1 MPSFVNPIHTN
12 ANALN
17 SGTKNEVKDTKNA
30 PKSASKDFNKILN
43 QKISKDKTA
52 PKENPNA
59 LKATPKDAKEDA
71 KELEKT
77 PTPHHQH
84 AQNLAKDQQA
94 PTLKDLLNHKK
105 TTASHEAQHETHEP
119 TLKDLLNHKKT
130 TASHEAQH
138 ETHEMH
144 ETNPKTPNETLNKNE
159 KKPNGVASNAH
170 QANLTNK
177 NPLTPTN
184 HANNAIKNPTAPTH
198 NAKEPKTL
206 KDIHALSQKHDLNAS
221 NIQVGT
227 PLEKKETPLN
237 ASDQL
242 ALKTTQT
249 SINHTL
255 AKNDSKNTANLS
267 SVLQSLE
274 KKESH
279 NKERTTPPSNEKK
292 TPPLREALQM
302 NAIKRDKTLSKKK
315 PEKTPTKTQTTAAT
329 PENAPKIPL
338 KTPPLMPLIGANPPN
353 DNAPTPLEKEE
364 KAKEVSENKEKTK
377 ESNNSAQSAQNAQ
390 ASDKTSENKSAAPK
404 ETIKHFTQQLKQEI
418 QEYKPPMSRI
428 SMDLFPKELGKVEVT
443 IQKVGKNLKVSVIS
457 HNNSLQTFL
466 DNQQDLKNSLNALG
480 FEGVDLSF
488 SQDSSKEQP
497 KEPLREPFKE
507 QESTPLKE
515 NALKSYQE
523 NTDNEN
529 KETSM
534 QITLYA

>member
-1 MPSFVNPIHTN
+1 MPSPINPIHTN
-12 ANALN
+12 ANINALN
-17 SGTKNEVKDTKNA
+17 SGAKNEVKEAKNA
-30 PKSASKDFNKILN
+30 PKSASKDFSKILN
-43 QKISKDKTA
+43 QKISKDKST

-59 LKATPKDAKEDA
+59 LKATPKNSKEGAKEDA
-71 KELEKT
+71 KALEKT

-84 AQNLAKDQQA
+84 AQNPAKDQQA

-105 TTASHEAQHETHEP
+105 TTASHEAQHE
-119 TLKDLLNHKKT
+119 N
-130 TASHEAQH
+130 
-138 ETHEMH
+138 H

-159 KKPNGVASNAH
+159 KKPNGVISNAH
-170 QANLTNK
+170 QTNLTHK

-184 HANNAIKNPTAPTH
+184 NANNAIKNPTAPTH

-206 KDIHALSQKHDLNAS
+206 KDIQTLSQKHDLNAS
-221 NIQVGT
+221 NIQATT

-255 AKNDSKNTANLS
+255 AKNDAKNTANLS

-274 KKESH
+274 KKDPH
-279 NKERTTPPSNEKK
+279 NKERTTPPNNEKK
-292 TPPLREALQM
+292 TPPLKEALQM
-302 NAIKRDKTLSKKK
+302 NAIKKDKTLSKKK
-315 PEKTPTKTQTTAAT
+315 SEKTPTKAQTTAPSIA

-338 KTPPLMPLIGANPPN
+338 KTPPLMPLIGSNPPPN

-364 KAKEVSENKEKTK
+364 KTKEASENKEKTK
-377 ESNNSAQSAQNAQ
+377 ESNNSVQNAQNTQ
-390 ASDKTSENKSAAPK
+390 ASDKTSENKSVTPK

-497 KEPLREPFKE
+497 KEQLREPFKE

-523 NTDNEN
+523 NTDSEN

>member
-1 MPSFVNPIHTN
+1 MPSPVNPIHTN

-17 SGTKNEVKDTKNA
+17 SGAKNEGTKNA
-30 PKSASKDFNKILN
+30 PKNASKDFSKILN

-52 PKENPNA
+52 PKESPNPNA
-59 LKATPKDAKEDA
+59 SKVTPKDAKKDA

-84 AQNLAKDQQA
+84 AKDFAKDQQV
-94 PTLKDLLNHKK
+94 PTLKDLLNRPK
-105 TTASHEAQHETHEP
+105 TTASHETQHEIHEI
-119 TLKDLLNHKKT
+119 
-130 TASHEAQH
+130 
-138 ETHEMH
+138 H

-159 KKPNGVASNAH
+159 KKPNGVTSNAH
-170 QANLTNK
+170 QENSTHK

-184 HANNAIKNPTAPTH
+184 HANNAIKNPTTPTDT
-198 NAKEPKTL
+198 KKDPKTL
-206 KDIHALSQKHDLNAS
+206 KDIQTLSQKHDLNAN
-221 NIQVGT
+221 NIQAT
-227 PLEKKETPLN
+227 APLEKKETPLN

-255 AKNDSKNTANLS
+255 AKNDAKNTANLS

-274 KKESH
+274 KKDPH
-279 NKERTTPPSNEKK
+279 NKEHTTPQNNEKK
-292 TPPLREALQM
+292 TPPLKEALPM

-315 PEKTPTKTQTTAAT
+315 SEKTQTKTQTKTPSIV

-353 DNAPTPLEKEE
+353 NDAPTPLEKEE
-364 KAKEVSENKEKTK
+364 KTKEASDNKEKIK
-377 ESNNSAQSAQNAQ
+377 ETSNSAQSTQNAQ
-390 ASDKTSENKSAAPK
+390 ASDKTSENKNVTPK
-404 ETIKHFTQQLKQEI
+404 ETIRHFTQQLKQEI

-428 SMDLFPKELGKVEVT
+428 SMDLFPKELGKVEVI

-488 SQDSSKEQP
+488 SQDSSKEQE
-497 KEPLREPFKE
+497 KEQLRELFKE

-523 NTDNEN
+523 NTDNEH

>member
-17 SGTKNEVKDTKNA
+17 SGAKNEVKDTKNA
-30 PKSASKDFNKILN
+30 PKSASKDFSKILN

-52 PKENPNA
+52 PKENPSA

-84 AQNLAKDQQA
+84 AQNLAKDQQT

-105 TTASHEAQHETHEP
+105 TTASHEAQHEMHE
-119 TLKDLLNHKKT
+119 N
-130 TASHEAQH
+130 
-138 ETHEMH
+138 H

-159 KKPNGVASNAH
+159 KKPNGVTSNAH

-184 HANNAIKNPTAPTH
+184 HANKNPTAPTH
-198 NAKEPKTL
+198 NAKNPKTL

-249 SINHTL
+249 PINHTL
-255 AKNDSKNTANLS
+255 AKDSKNTANLS

-279 NKERTTPPSNEKK
+279 NKEHATPPNNEKK
-292 TPPLREALQM
+292 TPPLKEALQM

-315 PEKTPTKTQTTAAT
+315 PEKTPIHAKSQTTTPSTT

-338 KTPPLMPLIGANPPN
+338 KTPPLMPLIGTNPPN

-364 KAKEVSENKEKTK
+364 KTKEISENKEKTK
-377 ESNNSAQSAQNAQ
+377 ESTNSAQSAQNAQ
-390 ASDKTSENKSAAPK
+390 ASDKTSENKSVVPK

-497 KEPLREPFKE
+497 KEQLREPFKE

>member
-1 MPSFVNPIHTN
+1 MPSPVNPIHTN

-17 SGTKNEVKDTKNA
+17 GGAKNEDTKNA
-30 PKSASKDFNKILN
+30 PKSASKDFSKILN

-59 LKATPKDAKEDA
+59 LKATPKDAKA
-71 KELEKT
+71 LEKT
-77 PTPHHQH
+77 PTPPHQH
-84 AQNLAKDQQA
+84 AQNPAKDQQA
-94 PTLKDLLNHKK
+94 PTLKDWLNPK
-105 TTASHEAQHETHEP
+105 TTAPHEAQHETHEA
-119 TLKDLLNHKKT
+119 N
-130 TASHEAQH
+130 
-138 ETHEMH
+138 

-159 KKPNGVASNAH
+159 KKPNEVISNAH
-170 QANLTNK
+170 QTNLTNK
-177 NPLTPTN
+177 NPITPTN
-184 HANNAIKNPTAPTH
+184 RANNAIKNPTTPTDTK
-198 NAKEPKTL
+198 KEPKTL
-206 KDIHALSQKHDLNAS
+206 KDIQTLSQKHDLNAS
-221 NIQVGT
+221 NIQAATT
-227 PLEKKETPLN
+227 PENKNPLN

-242 ALKTTQT
+242 ALKTTQAPT
-249 SINHTL
+249 NHTL
-255 AKNDSKNTANLS
+255 AKNDAKNTANLS

-279 NKERTTPPSNEKK
+279 NKEHANPLNNEKK
-292 TPPLREALQM
+292 TPPLKEALQM

-315 PEKTPTKTQTTAAT
+315 SEKTPTKTQTTAPSAT

-353 DNAPTPLEKEE
+353 DNIPTPLEKEE
-364 KAKEVSENKEKTK
+364 TTKEISDNKEKAKETNS
-377 ESNNSAQSAQNAQ
+377 SAQSAQNTQ
-390 ASDKTSENKSAAPK
+390 ASDKTSENKSVTPK

-428 SMDLFPKELGKVEVT
+428 SMDLFPKELGKVEVI

-488 SQDSSKEQP
+488 SQDSSKEQQAP
-497 KEPLREPFKE
+497 KDQPKEPFKE
-507 QESTPLKE
+507 QELTPLKE

-523 NTDNEN
+523 NTDHEN
-529 KETSM
+529 QETSM

>member
-1 MPSFVNPIHTN
+1 MPSPINPIHTN
-12 ANALN
+12 ANASIN
-17 SGTKNEVKDTKNA
+17 SGAKNEVKDTKNA
-30 PKSASKDFNKILN
+30 PKGASKDFSKILN

-52 PKENPNA
+52 PKENPSA
-59 LKATPKDAKEDA
+59 LKATPKDAKENA

-77 PTPHHQH
+77 PTPQPQH

-105 TTASHEAQHETHEP
+105 TTASHEAQNETHE
-119 TLKDLLNHKKT
+119 N
-130 TASHEAQH
+130 
-138 ETHEMH
+138 H

-184 HANNAIKNPTAPTH
+184 HAIKNPTAPTH
-198 NAKEPKTL
+198 NAKDPKTL
-206 KDIHALSQKHDLNAS
+206 KDIQTLSQKHDLNAS
-221 NIQVGT
+221 NIQVDT
-227 PLEKKETPLN
+227 PLEKKETPLK

-249 SINHTL
+249 PINHTL

-279 NKERTTPPSNEKK
+279 NKGHATPPNNEKK

-315 PEKTPTKTQTTAAT
+315 PEKTPIHAKTQTTAQTTAPSAT

-364 KAKEVSENKEKTK
+364 KTKEASDNKEKTK
-377 ESNNSAQSAQNAQ
+377 ESTNSTQSAQNAQ
-390 ASDKTSENKSAAPK
+390 SSDKTSDNKSATPK

-443 IQKVGKNLKVSVIS
+443 IQKVGKNLKVSVVS

-497 KEPLREPFKE
+497 KEQLREPFKE

-529 KETSM
+529 QETSM

>member
-12 ANALN
+12 ASANANALIN
-17 SGTKNEVKDTKNA
+17 NGAKNGVKDTKNA
-30 PKSASKDFNKILN
+30 PKSASKDFSKILN

-52 PKENPNA
+52 LKENPNA

-105 TTASHEAQHETHEP
+105 TTASHEAQHEI
-119 TLKDLLNHKKT
+119 HKN
-130 TASHEAQH
+130 
-138 ETHEMH
+138 H

-159 KKPNGVASNAH
+159 KKPNGVASSAH
-170 QANLTNK
+170 QANLINK
-177 NPLTPTN
+177 NPLTPAN
-184 HANNAIKNPTAPTH
+184 HAIKNPTAPTH

-274 KKESH
+274 KKESQD
-279 NKERTTPPSNEKK
+279 KEHATPPSNEKK

-315 PEKTPTKTQTTAAT
+315 PEKTPTKTQTIAQAAT

-353 DNAPTPLEKEE
+353 NNAQTPLEKEE

-377 ESNNSAQSAQNAQ
+377 ESSNSAQSTQNTQ
-390 ASDKTSENKSAAPK
+390 ASDKASENKSVTPK

-428 SMDLFPKELGKVEVT
+428 SMDLFPKELGKVEVI

-523 NTDNEN
+523 NTDNES

>member
-1 MPSFVNPIHTN
+1 MPSPVSPIHTN
-12 ANALN
+12 ASALN
-17 SGTKNEVKDTKNA
+17 SGAKNEVKDAKNA
-30 PKSASKDFNKILN
+30 PKSASKDFSKILN

-71 KELEKT
+71 KALEKT
-77 PTPHHQH
+77 PTLPHQH
-84 AQNLAKDQQA
+84 AQNPAKDQQA
-94 PTLKDLLNHKK
+94 PTLKDWLNHKK
-105 TTASHEAQHETHEP
+105 TTAPHEAQHETHE
-119 TLKDLLNHKKT
+119 
-130 TASHEAQH
+130 
-138 ETHEMH
+138 H

-159 KKPNGVASNAH
+159 KKPNGVTSNAH
-170 QANLTNK
+170 QTNLTNK

-184 HANNAIKNPTAPTH
+184 HAIKNPTAPTH
-198 NAKEPKTL
+198 NAKDPKTL
-206 KDIHALSQKHDLNAS
+206 KDIQTLSQKHDLNAS
-221 NIQVGT
+221 NIQATT

-242 ALKTTQT
+242 ALKTTQAP
-249 SINHTL
+249 INHTL
-255 AKNDSKNTANLS
+255 AKNDAKNTANLS

-274 KKESH
+274 KKDPH
-279 NKERTTPPSNEKK
+279 NKERTTLPSNEKK
-292 TPPLREALQM
+292 TPPLKEALPM

-315 PEKTPTKTQTTAAT
+315 PEKTPTKAQTTAPSIA

-338 KTPPLMPLIGANPPN
+338 KTPPLMPLIGANPLN
-353 DNAPTPLEKEE
+353 DNPPTPLEKEE
-364 KAKEVSENKEKTK
+364 TTKEASDNKEKTK

-390 ASDKTSENKSAAPK
+390 ASDKTSENKSVTPK

-428 SMDLFPKELGKVEVT
+428 SMDLFPKELGKVEVI

-497 KEPLREPFKE
+497 KEQLREPFKE
-507 QESTPLKE
+507 QELTPLKE

-523 NTDNEN
+523 NTDHEN

-534 QITLYA
+534 QITLYAWF

>member
-12 ANALN
+12 ANTNALIN
-17 SGTKNEVKDTKNA
+17 SGAKNEVKDTKNA

-52 PKENPNA
+52 PKENPNV
-59 LKATPKDAKEDA
+59 LKATPKNSKEGAKEDA
-71 KELEKT
+71 KALEKT

-94 PTLKDLLNHKK
+94 LTLKDLLNHKK
-105 TTASHEAQHETHEP
+105 TTASHEAQHEI
-119 TLKDLLNHKKT
+119 HKN
-130 TASHEAQH
+130 
-138 ETHEMH
+138 H

-159 KKPNGVASNAH
+159 KKPNGVISNAH

-184 HANNAIKNPTAPTH
+184 HANNAIKNPTAPTDTK
-198 NAKEPKTL
+198 KEPKTL
-206 KDIHALSQKHDLNAS
+206 KDIQTLSQKHDLNAS
-221 NIQVGT
+221 NIQVVA

-255 AKNDSKNTANLS
+255 AKNDAKNTANLS

-279 NKERTTPPSNEKK
+279 NKEHTTPPSNEKK

-315 PEKTPTKTQTTAAT
+315 PEKTPTKTQTTAQATT

-338 KTPPLMPLIGANPPN
+338 KTLPLMPLIGANPPN

-364 KAKEVSENKEKTK
+364 KAKEASENKEKTK
-377 ESNNSAQSAQNAQ
+377 ESTNSAQNAQ
-390 ASDKTSENKSAAPK
+390 STQSSDKASENKSATPK

-497 KEPLREPFKE
+497 KEQLKEPFKE
-507 QESTPLKE
+507 QELTPLKE

>member
-1 MPSFVNPIHTN
+1 MPSPINPIHTN
-12 ANALN
+12 ANANALIN
-17 SGTKNEVKDTKNA
+17 SGAKNEDTKNA
-30 PKSASKDFNKILN
+30 PKSASKDFSKILN
-43 QKISKDKTA
+43 QKIAKDKTA
-52 PKENPNA
+52 PKESPSA
-59 LKATPKDAKEDA
+59 LKASPKDAKENAKKDA

-77 PTPHHQH
+77 PTPQPQH

-105 TTASHEAQHETHEP
+105 TTVSHEAQHETH
-119 TLKDLLNHKKT
+119 K
-130 TASHEAQH
+130 
-138 ETHEMH
+138 MH

-170 QANLTNK
+170 QTNLTNK

-184 HANNAIKNPTAPTH
+184 HANNPTAPTH

-206 KDIHALSQKHDLNAS
+206 KDIQTLSQKHDLNAS
-221 NIQVGT
+221 NIQVVA
-227 PLEKKETPLN
+227 PSEKKETPLN
-237 ASDQL
+237 VSDQL
-242 ALKTTQT
+242 ALKATQT

-255 AKNDSKNTANLS
+255 AKNDAKNTANLS

-315 PEKTPTKTQTTAAT
+315 PEKTPTKTQTTAPT

-338 KTPPLMPLIGANPPN
+338 KTPPLMPLTGANPPN

-364 KAKEVSENKEKTK
+364 TTKEASENKEKTK
-377 ESNNSAQSAQNAQ
+377 ETSNSAQSAQNTQ
-390 ASDKTSENKSAAPK
+390 ASDKASENKSVTPK

-497 KEPLREPFKE
+497 KEQLKEPFKE

>member
-1 MPSFVNPIHTN
+1 MPSPVNPIHTN

-17 SGTKNEVKDTKNA
+17 SGAKNEDTKNA
-30 PKSASKDFNKILN
+30 PKSASKDFSKILN

-52 PKENPNA
+52 PKESPNPNA

-71 KELEKT
+71 KTLKT
-77 PTPHHQH
+77 PTLPHQH
-84 AQNLAKDQQA
+84 AQNPAKDQQA
-94 PTLKDLLNHKK
+94 PTLKDWLNHKK
-105 TTASHEAQHETHEP
+105 TTAPHEAQHE
-119 TLKDLLNHKKT
+119 N
-130 TASHEAQH
+130 
-138 ETHEMH
+138 H

-159 KKPNGVASNAH
+159 KKPNEALSNAH
-170 QANLTNK
+170 QTNLTNK

-184 HANNAIKNPTAPTH
+184 HANNANKTPTTPTH
-198 NAKEPKTL
+198 SAKEPKTL
-206 KDIHALSQKHDLNAS
+206 KDIQTLSQKHDLNAS
-221 NIQVGT
+221 NIQAATT
-227 PLEKKETPLN
+227 PENKNPLN
-237 ASDQL
+237 ASDHL

-249 SINHTL
+249 PTNHTL
-255 AKNDSKNTANLS
+255 AKNDAKNTANLS

-279 NKERTTPPSNEKK
+279 NKEHATPQNNEKK
-292 TPPLREALQM
+292 TPPLKEDLQM

-315 PEKTPTKTQTTAAT
+315 SEKTPIHAKTQTTAPSAM

-338 KTPPLMPLIGANPPN
+338 KTPPLMPLIGANPPPN
-353 DNAPTPLEKEE
+353 DNVPTPLEKEE
-364 KAKEVSENKEKTK
+364 TTKEASDNKEKTK
-377 ESNNSAQSAQNAQ
+377 ETSNSIQSAQNTQ
-390 ASDKTSENKSAAPK
+390 ASDKTSENKSTAPK

-428 SMDLFPKELGKVEVT
+428 SMDLFPKELGKVEVI

-497 KEPLREPFKE
+497 KEQLRELFKE
-507 QESTPLKE
+507 QESSPLKE

-523 NTDNEN
+523 NTDHEN
-529 KETSM
+529 QETSM

>member
-1 MPSFVNPIHTN
+1 MPSPINPIHTN
-12 ANALN
+12 ANTLN
-17 SGTKNEVKDTKNA
+17 SGAKNEDTKNA
-30 PKSASKDFNKILN
+30 PKSASKDFSKILN

-52 PKENPNA
+52 PKESPNA
-59 LKATPKDAKEDA
+59 LKAAPKDAKKDA
-71 KELEKT
+71 KALEKT

-84 AQNLAKDQQA
+84 AQNPAKDQQA

-105 TTASHEAQHETHEP
+105 TTASHEAQHE
-119 TLKDLLNHKKT
+119 NY
-130 TASHEAQH
+130 
-138 ETHEMH
+138 

-159 KKPNGVASNAH
+159 KKPNGVTSNVH
-170 QANLTNK
+170 QENSTHK

-184 HANNAIKNPTAPTH
+184 HAIKNLTTPTH

-206 KDIHALSQKHDLNAS
+206 KDIQTLSQKHDLNAS
-221 NIQVGT
+221 NIQATTTPENKT
-227 PLEKKETPLN
+227 PLST
-237 ASDQL
+237 SDQL
-242 ALKTTQT
+242 ALKTAQT

-274 KKESH
+274 KKDPH
-279 NKERTTPPSNEKK
+279 NKEHATPPNNEKK
-292 TPPLREALQM
+292 TPPLKEALPM

-315 PEKTPTKTQTTAAT
+315 PEKTPTKAQTTAQAVT
-329 PENAPKIPL
+329 PENAPKTPL
-338 KTPPLMPLIGANPPN
+338 KTPPLMPLIGANPPPN

-364 KAKEVSENKEKTK
+364 TTKEASDNKEKTK
-377 ESNNSAQSAQNAQ
+377 ESSNSAQSTQNAQ
-390 ASDKTSENKSAAPK
+390 ASDKTSENKSVTPK
-404 ETIKHFTQQLKQEI
+404 ETIRHFTQQLKQEI

-497 KEPLREPFKE
+497 KEPFKEPFKE
-507 QESTPLKE
+507 QELTPLKE

>member
-1 MPSFVNPIHTN
+1 MPSPINPIHTN
-12 ANALN
+12 ANANALIN
-17 SGTKNEVKDTKNA
+17 SGAKNEDTKNA
-30 PKSASKDFNKILN
+30 PKSASKDFSKILN

-52 PKENPNA
+52 PKENPSA
-59 LKATPKDAKEDA
+59 LKATPKNAKEGAKEDA

-77 PTPHHQH
+77 PTLQPQH
-84 AQNLAKDQQA
+84 AQNPAKDQQA

-105 TTASHEAQHETHEP
+105 TAASHEAQHEI
-119 TLKDLLNHKKT
+119 HKN
-130 TASHEAQH
+130 
-138 ETHEMH
+138 H

-159 KKPNGVASNAH
+159 KKPNGVISNAH
-170 QANLTNK
+170 QTNLTNK
-177 NPLTPTN
+177 NPLTLTN

-198 NAKEPKTL
+198 NAKDPKTL
-206 KDIHALSQKHDLNAS
+206 KDIQTLSQKHDLNAS

-227 PLEKKETPLN
+227 PLEKKETPLK

-249 SINHTL
+249 PINHTL
-255 AKNDSKNTANLS
+255 AKNGTKNTANLS

-315 PEKTPTKTQTTAAT
+315 PEKTPTKAQTTAPSTT

-364 KAKEVSENKEKTK
+364 KTKEASENKEKTK
-377 ESNNSAQSAQNAQ
+377 ESTNNTQSAQNTQ
-390 ASDKTSENKSAAPK
+390 ASDKASENKSTAPK

-497 KEPLREPFKE
+497 KEQLREPFKE
-507 QESTPLKE
+507 QELTPLKE

-529 KETSM
+529 QETSM

>member
-1 MPSFVNPIHTN
+1 MPSPVNPIHTN
-12 ANALN
+12 ASANANALN
-17 SGTKNEVKDTKNA
+17 SGAKNEDTKNA
-30 PKSASKDFNKILN
+30 PKSASKDFSKILN
-43 QKISKDKTA
+43 QKISKDKTT

-59 LKATPKDAKEDA
+59 LKATPKDAKA
-71 KELEKT
+71 LEKT
-77 PTPHHQH
+77 PTPHYQH
-84 AQNLAKDQQA
+84 AKDLAKDQQA
-94 PTLKDLLNHKK
+94 PTLKDWLNHKK
-105 TTASHEAQHETHEP
+105 TTAPHETQHETHEA
-119 TLKDLLNHKKT
+119 N
-130 TASHEAQH
+130 
-138 ETHEMH
+138 

-159 KKPNGVASNAH
+159 KKPNGVTSNAH

-184 HANNAIKNPTAPTH
+184 HANNVIKNPTTPTH
-198 NAKEPKTL
+198 NAKDPKTL
-206 KDIHALSQKHDLNAS
+206 KDIQTLSQKHDLNAN
-221 NIQVGT
+221 NIQAATT
-227 PLEKKETPLN
+227 PENKTPLN
-237 ASDQL
+237 ASDHL
-242 ALKTTQT
+242 ALKTTPKNPT
-249 SINHTL
+249 TNPTTI
-255 AKNDSKNTANLS
+255 KNDAKNTANLS

-279 NKERTTPPSNEKK
+279 NKERATPPSNEKK
-292 TPPLREALQM
+292 TPPLREALPM

-315 PEKTPTKTQTTAAT
+315 PEKTPIHAKTQTTAPSIA

-338 KTPPLMPLIGANPPN
+338 KTPPLMPLIGANPPPN
-353 DNAPTPLEKEE
+353 DNIPTPLEKEE
-364 KAKEVSENKEKTK
+364 TTKETSDNKEKTK
-377 ESNNSAQSAQNAQ
+377 ESSNSAQSAQNAQ
-390 ASDKTSENKSAAPK
+390 ASDKTSDNKSIAPK

-428 SMDLFPKELGKVEVT
+428 SMDLFPKELGKVEVI

-497 KEPLREPFKE
+497 KEQLREPFKE

-523 NTDNEN
+523 NTDHEN
-529 KETSM
+529 QETSM
-534 QITLYA
+534 QITLYAWF

>member
-1 MPSFVNPIHTN
+1 MPSPINPIHTN
-12 ANALN
+12 ANANASIN
-17 SGTKNEVKDTKNA
+17 SGAKNEDTKNA
-30 PKSASKDFNKILN
+30 PKSASKDFSKILN

-52 PKENPNA
+52 PKENPSA
-59 LKATPKDAKEDA
+59 LKATPKNAKEGAKEDA

-94 PTLKDLLNHKK
+94 PTLKDLLNHQK
-105 TTASHEAQHETHEP
+105 TTASHEAQHEI
-119 TLKDLLNHKKT
+119 HKN
-130 TASHEAQH
+130 
-138 ETHEMH
+138 H

-159 KKPNGVASNAH
+159 KKPNGVTSSVH
-170 QANLTNK
+170 QTNLTHK
-177 NPLTPTN
+177 PPLTPTN

-206 KDIHALSQKHDLNAS
+206 KDIQTLSQKHDLNAS
-221 NIQVGT
+221 NIQAT
-227 PLEKKETPLN
+227 APLEKKETSLN

-255 AKNDSKNTANLS
+255 AKNGTKNTANLS

-279 NKERTTPPSNEKK
+279 NKEHATPPSNEKK
-292 TPPLREALQM
+292 TPPLREALPM

-315 PEKTPTKTQTTAAT
+315 PEKTPTKTQTTAQAAT

-377 ESNNSAQSAQNAQ
+377 ESTNSAQSAQNAQ

-488 SQDSSKEQP
+488 SQDSSKEQE
-497 KEPLREPFKE
+497 KEPFKEPFKE
-507 QESTPLKE
+507 QELTPLKE

>member
-1 MPSFVNPIHTN
+1 MPSPINPIHTNASAN

-17 SGTKNEVKDTKNA
+17 SGAKNEDTKNA
-30 PKSASKDFNKILN
+30 PKSASKDFSKILN

-52 PKENPNA
+52 PKENPSA
-59 LKATPKDAKEDA
+59 LKATPKNAKEDA

-105 TTASHEAQHETHEP
+105 TAVSHEAQHETH
-119 TLKDLLNHKKT
+119 K
-130 TASHEAQH
+130 
-138 ETHEMH
+138 MH
-144 ETNPKTPNETLNKNE
+144 ETNPKTPNETSNKNE
-159 KKPNGVASNAH
+159 KKPNGVASSAH

-184 HANNAIKNPTAPTH
+184 HANKNPIAPTH

-206 KDIHALSQKHDLNAS
+206 KDIQTLSQKHDLNAS

-227 PLEKKETPLN
+227 PLEKKETSLN

-255 AKNDSKNTANLS
+255 AKNDAKNTANLS

-315 PEKTPTKTQTTAAT
+315 PEKTPTKTQTTAPSTT

-353 DNAPTPLEKEE
+353 DNAPTLLEKEE
-364 KAKEVSENKEKTK
+364 KTKEISDNKEKTK
-377 ESNNSAQSAQNAQ
+377 ESTNSVQNAQNTQ
-390 ASDKTSENKSAAPK
+390 ASDKASENKSAAPK

-497 KEPLREPFKE
+497 KEQLREPFKE

>member
-1 MPSFVNPIHTN
+1 MPSPVNPIHTN

-17 SGTKNEVKDTKNA
+17 SGAKNEVKDAKNA
-30 PKSASKDFNKILN
+30 PKSASKDFSKILN

-52 PKENPNA
+52 SKEDPNA
-59 LKATPKDAKEDA
+59 SKVTPKDAKT
-71 KELEKT
+71 LEKT
-77 PTPHHQH
+77 PTLPYQH
-84 AQNLAKDQQA
+84 AQDFAKDQQA
-94 PTLKDLLNHKK
+94 PTLKDWLNHQK
-105 TTASHEAQHETHEP
+105 TTAPHEAQHETHEA
-119 TLKDLLNHKKT
+119 N
-130 TASHEAQH
+130 
-138 ETHEMH
+138 

-159 KKPNGVASNAH
+159 KKPNKITSNAH
-170 QANLTNK
+170 QTNLPNK
-177 NPLTPTN
+177 NPITPTN
-184 HANNAIKNPTAPTH
+184 HANNAIKTSTAPTH
-198 NAKEPKTL
+198 NAKDPKTL
-206 KDIHALSQKHDLNAS
+206 KDIQTLSQKHDLNAS
-221 NIQVGT
+221 NIQAT
-227 PLEKKETPLN
+227 ASLEKKETPLN
-237 ASDQL
+237 ASDHL

-249 SINHTL
+249 PTNHTL
-255 AKNDSKNTANLS
+255 TKNDAKNTANLS

-274 KKESH
+274 KKEPP
-279 NKERTTPPSNEKK
+279 NKEHANPQNNEKK
-292 TPPLREALQM
+292 TPPLKEALQM

-315 PEKTPTKTQTTAAT
+315 PEKTTIHAKTQTTAPSAT

-338 KTPPLMPLIGANPPN
+338 KTPSLMPLIGANPPN

-377 ESNNSAQSAQNAQ
+377 ESTNSAQSAQNTQ

-497 KEPLREPFKE
+497 KESLREPFKE
-507 QESTPLKE
+507 QELTPLKE

-523 NTDNEN
+523 NTDSEN

>member
-1 MPSFVNPIHTN
+1 MPSPVNPIHTN

-17 SGTKNEVKDTKNA
+17 SGAKNEDTKNA
-30 PKSASKDFNKILN
+30 PKSASKDFSKILN

-52 PKENPNA
+52 SKENPSA
-59 LKATPKDAKEDA
+59 LKATPKYAKENAKEDA
-71 KELEKT
+71 KALEKT
-77 PTPHHQH
+77 PTLPHQH
-84 AQNLAKDQQA
+84 AQNPAKDQQA
-94 PTLKDLLNHKK
+94 PTLKDWLNHKK
-105 TTASHEAQHETHEP
+105 TTAPHETQHETHEA
-119 TLKDLLNHKKT
+119 N
-130 TASHEAQH
+130 
-138 ETHEMH
+138 

-159 KKPNGVASNAH
+159 KKSNGVTSNAH
-170 QANLTNK
+170 QTNLPNK
-177 NPLTPTN
+177 NPITPTN

-198 NAKEPKTL
+198 NAKESKTL
-206 KDIHALSQKHDLNAS
+206 KDIQTLSQKHDLNAS
-221 NIQVGT
+221 NIQATTT
-227 PLEKKETPLN
+227 PENKTPLN

-249 SINHTL
+249 PTNHTL
-255 AKNDSKNTANLS
+255 AKNGAKNTANLS

-274 KKESH
+274 KKESP
-279 NKERTTPPSNEKK
+279 NKEHANPLNNEKK
-292 TPPLREALQM
+292 TPPLKEALQM

-315 PEKTPTKTQTTAAT
+315 SEKTPIHAKTQTTAPSAT

-338 KTPPLMPLIGANPPN
+338 KTPPLMPLIGSNPPN
-353 DNAPTPLEKEE
+353 DNIPTPLEKEE
-364 KAKEVSENKEKTK
+364 TTKEISDNKEKAKETNS
-377 ESNNSAQSAQNAQ
+377 SAQSAQNAQ
-390 ASDKTSENKSAAPK
+390 ASDKTSENKSITPK

-428 SMDLFPKELGKVEVT
+428 SMDLFPKELGKVEVI

-488 SQDSSKEQP
+488 SQDSSKEQQAP
-497 KEPLREPFKE
+497 KDQPKEPFKE

-523 NTDNEN
+523 NTDHEN
-529 KETSM
+529 QETSM

>member
-1 MPSFVNPIHTN
+1 MPSPVNPIHTN

-30 PKSASKDFNKILN
+30 PKSASKDFSKILN

-52 PKENPNA
+52 SKENSSA
-59 LKATPKDAKEDA
+59 LKATPKDAKA
-71 KELEKT
+71 LEKT
-77 PTPHHQH
+77 PTPPHQH

-94 PTLKDLLNHKK
+94 PTLKDLLNHQK
-105 TTASHEAQHETHEP
+105 TTAPHEAQHETHEA
-119 TLKDLLNHKKT
+119 N
-130 TASHEAQH
+130 
-138 ETHEMH
+138 

-159 KKPNGVASNAH
+159 KKPNEVTSNAH
-170 QANLTNK
+170 QTNLPNK
-177 NPLTPTN
+177 NPITSTN
-184 HANNAIKNPTAPTH
+184 HANNANTTQKPATPTH
-198 NAKEPKTL
+198 NAKDPKTL
-206 KDIHALSQKHDLNAS
+206 KDIQTLSQKHDLNAS
-221 NIQVGT
+221 NIQAATT
-227 PLEKKETPLN
+227 PENKNPLN

-249 SINHTL
+249 PTNHSL

-274 KKESH
+274 KKESP
-279 NKERTTPPSNEKK
+279 NKEHANPQNNEKK
-292 TPPLREALQM
+292 TPPLKEALQM

-315 PEKTPTKTQTTAAT
+315 PEKTPTKTQTTAPSAT

-338 KTPPLMPLIGANPPN
+338 KTPPLMPLIGANPPPN
-353 DNAPTPLEKEE
+353 NNAPTPLEKEE
-364 KAKEVSENKEKTK
+364 KTQEISDNKEKAK
-377 ESNNSAQSAQNAQ
+377 ETNNSAQSAQNTQ
-390 ASDKTSENKSAAPK
+390 ASDKTSDNKSIAPK

-418 QEYKPPMSRI
+418 QEYKPPMSKI
-428 SMDLFPKELGKVEVT
+428 SMDLFPKELGKVEVI

-507 QESTPLKE
+507 QELTPLKE

-523 NTDNEN
+523 NTDHEN
-529 KETSM
+529 QETSM

>member
-1 MPSFVNPIHTN
+1 MPSPINPIHTN
-12 ANALN
+12 ANANALN
-17 SGTKNEVKDTKNA
+17 SGAKNEDTKNA
-30 PKSASKDFNKILN
+30 PKSASKDFSKILN
-43 QKISKDKTA
+43 QKISKDKST
-52 PKENPNA
+52 PKENPSA

-105 TTASHEAQHETHEP
+105 TTASHEAQHETHE
-119 TLKDLLNHKKT
+119 
-130 TASHEAQH
+130 
-138 ETHEMH
+138 H

-159 KKPNGVASNAH
+159 KKPNEVASNAH
-170 QANLTNK
+170 QANLTHK
-177 NPLTPTN
+177 NPLPPTN
-184 HANNAIKNPTAPTH
+184 HAIKNPTAPTDT
-198 NAKEPKTL
+198 KKDPKTL
-206 KDIHALSQKHDLNAS
+206 KDIQALSQKHDLNAS
-221 NIQVGT
+221 NIQATT

-255 AKNDSKNTANLS
+255 AKNDAKNTANLS

-274 KKESH
+274 KKESQ

-315 PEKTPTKTQTTAAT
+315 PEKTPTKAQTTAQVAT
-329 PENAPKIPL
+329 LENAPKIPL

-377 ESNNSAQSAQNAQ
+377 ESTNSAQNAQ
-390 ASDKTSENKSAAPK
+390 NAQSSDKTSENKSAAPK

>member
-1 MPSFVNPIHTN
+1 MPSPINPLHTNASAN

-17 SGTKNEVKDTKNA
+17 SGAKNEDTKNA
-30 PKSASKDFNKILN
+30 PKSASSASKDFSKILN

-59 LKATPKDAKEDA
+59 LKATPKNAKEGAKEDA
-71 KELEKT
+71 KTLEKT
-77 PTPHHQH
+77 PTLPHQH
-84 AQNLAKDQQA
+84 IQDFAKDQQA
-94 PTLKDLLNHKK
+94 PTLKDWLNHKK
-105 TTASHEAQHETHEP
+105 TTAPHEAQHETHEA
-119 TLKDLLNHKKT
+119 N
-130 TASHEAQH
+130 
-138 ETHEMH
+138 

-159 KKPNGVASNAH
+159 KKPNEVISNAH
-170 QANLTNK
+170 QTNLTNK
-177 NPLTPTN
+177 NLLTPT
-184 HANNAIKNPTAPTH
+184 NNAIKNPTTPTH

-206 KDIHALSQKHDLNAS
+206 KDIQTLSQKHDLNAS
-221 NIQVGT
+221 NIQATTT
-227 PLEKKETPLN
+227 PENKTPLN
-237 ASDQL
+237 ASDYL

-249 SINHTL
+249 PINHTL
-255 AKNDSKNTANLS
+255 AKNDAKNTANLS

-274 KKESH
+274 KKDPH
-279 NKERTTPPSNEKK
+279 NKERTTPPNNEKK
-292 TPPLREALQM
+292 TPPLKEALPM

-315 PEKTPTKTQTTAAT
+315 PEKTPIHTKTQTTAPSIA

-353 DNAPTPLEKEE
+353 DNPPTLLEKEE
-364 KAKEVSENKEKTK
+364 TTKEASDNKEKTK
-377 ESNNSAQSAQNAQ
+377 ESSNSAQSAQNAQ
-390 ASDKTSENKSAAPK
+390 ASDKTSENKSTAPK

-428 SMDLFPKELGKVEVT
+428 SMDLFPKELGKVEVV

-488 SQDSSKEQP
+488 SQDSSKEQQAP
-497 KEPLREPFKE
+497 KDQPKEPFKE
-507 QESTPLKE
+507 QESTLLRE

-523 NTDNEN
+523 NTDHEN
-529 KETSM
+529 QETNM

>member
-1 MPSFVNPIHTN
+1 MPSPVNPIHTN

-17 SGTKNEVKDTKNA
+17 SGAKNEGTKNA
-30 PKSASKDFNKILN
+30 PKSASKDFSKILN

-59 LKATPKDAKEDA
+59 LKATPKDAKA
-71 KELEKT
+71 LEKT
-77 PTPHHQH
+77 PTLPHQH

-94 PTLKDLLNHKK
+94 PTLKDWLNHKK
-105 TTASHEAQHETHEP
+105 TTVSHEAQHE
-119 TLKDLLNHKKT
+119 N
-130 TASHEAQH
+130 
-138 ETHEMH
+138 H

-159 KKPNGVASNAH
+159 KKPNGVTSNAH
-170 QANLTNK
+170 QTNLPNK
-177 NPLTPTN
+177 NPITPTN
-184 HANNAIKNPTAPTH
+184 HANNAIKNPTTPTH

-206 KDIHALSQKHDLNAS
+206 KDIQALSQKHDLNAS
-221 NIQVGT
+221 NIQATTT
-227 PLEKKETPLN
+227 PENKTPLN
-237 ASDQL
+237 ASDHL

-249 SINHTL
+249 PINHTL
-255 AKNDSKNTANLS
+255 AKNDAKNTANLS

-274 KKESH
+274 KKESP
-279 NKERTTPPSNEKK
+279 NKEHATPQNNEKK
-292 TPPLREALQM
+292 TPPLKEALQM

-315 PEKTPTKTQTTAAT
+315 SEKTPIHAKTQTTAPSAT

-364 KAKEVSENKEKTK
+364 TTKEASDNKEKTK
-377 ESNNSAQSAQNAQ
+377 ESNNSAQNAQNAQ
-390 ASDKTSENKSAAPK
+390 ASDKTSENKSVTPK

-418 QEYKPPMSRI
+418 QEYKPPMSKI
-428 SMDLFPKELGKVEVT
+428 SMDLFPKELGKVEVI

-497 KEPLREPFKE
+497 KEQLREPFKE
-507 QESTPLKE
+507 QESSPLKE

-523 NTDNEN
+523 NTDNEH

>member
-1 MPSFVNPIHTN
+1 MPSPINPIHTN
-12 ANALN
+12 ANANALN
-17 SGTKNEVKDTKNA
+17 SGAKNEDTKNA
-30 PKSASKDFNKILN
+30 PKNASKDFSKILN

-59 LKATPKDAKEDA
+59 LKATPKNSKEGVKEDA

-105 TTASHEAQHETHEP
+105 TTASHEAQH
-119 TLKDLLNHKKT
+119 KN
-130 TASHEAQH
+130 
-138 ETHEMH
+138 H

-159 KKPNGVASNAH
+159 KKPNGVTSNAH
-170 QANLTNK
+170 QTNLTNK

-184 HANNAIKNPTAPTH
+184 HANNAIKNPTAPTDTK
-198 NAKEPKTL
+198 KEPKTL
-206 KDIHALSQKHDLNAS
+206 KDIQTLSQKHDLNAS

-227 PLEKKETPLN
+227 PLEKKETPLK

-255 AKNDSKNTANLS
+255 AKNDAKNTANLS

-279 NKERTTPPSNEKK
+279 NKERTTPSHNEKK
-292 TPPLREALQM
+292 TPPLREALPM

-315 PEKTPTKTQTTAAT
+315 PEKTPTKTQTTAQAAT

-377 ESNNSAQSAQNAQ
+377 ESTNSAQNAQNAQ
-390 ASDKTSENKSAAPK
+390 ASDKASENKSAAPK
-404 ETIKHFTQQLKQEI
+404 ETIKYFAQQLKQEI

-497 KEPLREPFKE
+497 KEQLKEPFKE

-523 NTDNEN
+523 NTDNES

>member
-1 MPSFVNPIHTN
+1 MPSPINPIHTN
-12 ANALN
+12 TNTNASIN
-17 SGTKNEVKDTKNA
+17 SGAKNEDTKNA
-30 PKSASKDFNKILN
+30 PKSASKDFSKILN

-52 PKENPNA
+52 PKENPSA
-59 LKATPKDAKEDA
+59 LKATPKDSKEGAKKDA

-84 AQNLAKDQQA
+84 AQNPAKDQQA

-105 TTASHEAQHETHEP
+105 TAVSHEAQHEI
-119 TLKDLLNHKKT
+119 HKN
-130 TASHEAQH
+130 
-138 ETHEMH
+138 H

-184 HANNAIKNPTAPTH
+184 HANKNPTAPTH

-206 KDIHALSQKHDLNAS
+206 KDIQTLSQKHDLNAS

-242 ALKTTQT
+242 ALKTTQAP
-249 SINHTL
+249 INHTL
-255 AKNDSKNTANLS
+255 AKNDAKNTANLS

-279 NKERTTPPSNEKK
+279 NKEHATPPSNEKK
-292 TPPLREALQM
+292 MPPLREALPM

-315 PEKTPTKTQTTAAT
+315 PEKTPTKTQTTAQAAT

-364 KAKEVSENKEKTK
+364 KAKEASENKEKTK
-377 ESNNSAQSAQNAQ
+377 ESTNSTQSVQNTQ
-390 ASDKTSENKSAAPK
+390 ASDKASENKSATPK

-497 KEPLREPFKE
+497 KESLREPFKE
-507 QESTPLKE
+507 QELTPLKE

>member
-1 MPSFVNPIHTN
+1 MPSPVNPIHTN
-12 ANALN
+12 ASTNASTLIN
-17 SGTKNEVKDTKNA
+17 SGAKNEVKDTKNA
-30 PKSASKDFNKILN
+30 PKSASKDFSKILN

-52 PKENPNA
+52 PKENPSA
-59 LKATPKDAKEDA
+59 LKATPQDAKENAKEDA
-71 KELEKT
+71 KKLEKT
-77 PTPHHQH
+77 PTPPHQH

-94 PTLKDLLNHKK
+94 PTLKDWLNHQK
-105 TTASHEAQHETHEP
+105 TTALHEAQHETHE
-119 TLKDLLNHKKT
+119 
-130 TASHEAQH
+130 H
-138 ETHEMH
+138 ETD
-144 ETNPKTPNETLNKNE
+144 PKTPNETLNKNE
-159 KKPNGVASNAH
+159 KKPNEVASNAH
-170 QANLTNK
+170 QTNLTNK

-198 NAKEPKTL
+198 NAKESKTL
-206 KDIHALSQKHDLNAS
+206 KDIQTLSQKHDLNAS
-221 NIQVGT
+221 NIQATT

-237 ASDQL
+237 ASDQF

-249 SINHTL
+249 PINNTL
-255 AKNDSKNTANLS
+255 AKNDAKNTANLS

-274 KKESH
+274 KKDPH
-279 NKERTTPPSNEKK
+279 NKEHANPQNNEKK
-292 TPPLREALQM
+292 TPPLKEALQM

-315 PEKTPTKTQTTAAT
+315 SEKTPTKAQTTAPSIA
-329 PENAPKIPL
+329 PENAPKIPF

-353 DNAPTPLEKEE
+353 DNPPTPLEKEE
-364 KAKEVSENKEKTK
+364 TTKEASDNKEKTK
-377 ESNNSAQSAQNAQ
+377 ESSNSAQSAQNTQ
-390 ASDKTSENKSAAPK
+390 ASDKTSDNKSTAPK

-428 SMDLFPKELGKVEVT
+428 SMDLFPKELGKVEVI

-497 KEPLREPFKE
+497 KEPLKDPFKE

-523 NTDNEN
+523 NTDHEN
-529 KETSM
+529 QETSM

>member
-12 ANALN
+12 TSANANALN
-17 SGTKNEVKDTKNA
+17 REAKNEVKDTKNA
-30 PKSASKDFNKILN
+30 PKSASKDFSKILN

-59 LKATPKDAKEDA
+59 LKAAPKDAKEDA

-105 TTASHEAQHETHEP
+105 TTASHEAQHETH
-119 TLKDLLNHKKT
+119 KN
-130 TASHEAQH
+130 
-138 ETHEMH
+138 H

-184 HANNAIKNPTAPTH
+184 HANNAIKNPVAPTH
-198 NAKEPKTL
+198 NAKDPKTL
-206 KDIHALSQKHDLNAS
+206 KDIQTLSQKHDLNAS

-255 AKNDSKNTANLS
+255 AKNDAKNTANLS

-274 KKESH
+274 KKESQ
-279 NKERTTPPSNEKK
+279 NKERTTHPSNEKK

-315 PEKTPTKTQTTAAT
+315 PEKTPTKTQTTAQAAT
-329 PENAPKIPL
+329 LENAPKIPL
-338 KTPPLMPLIGANPPN
+338 KTPSLMPLIGANPPN

-364 KAKEVSENKEKTK
+364 KTKEVSENKEKTK
-377 ESNNSAQSAQNAQ
+377 ESTNSAQSAQNAQ
-390 ASDKTSENKSAAPK
+390 ANDKTSENKSITPK

-497 KEPLREPFKE
+497 KEQLREPFKE
-507 QESTPLKE
+507 QELTPLKE

>member
-1 MPSFVNPIHTN
+1 MPSPINPIHTNASAN

-17 SGTKNEVKDTKNA
+17 SGAKNEDTKNA
-30 PKSASKDFNKILN
+30 PKNASKDFSKILN

-59 LKATPKDAKEDA
+59 LKATPKNSKEGAKEDA
-71 KELEKT
+71 KTLEKT
-77 PTPHHQH
+77 PTLPHQH

-94 PTLKDLLNHKK
+94 PTLKDWLNHKK
-105 TTASHEAQHETHEP
+105 TTASHEAQHETHE
-119 TLKDLLNHKKT
+119 
-130 TASHEAQH
+130 
-138 ETHEMH
+138 H

-159 KKPNGVASNAH
+159 KKPNEVTSNAH
-170 QANLTNK
+170 QTNLLSK
-177 NPLTPTN
+177 NPITPN
-184 HANNAIKNPTAPTH
+184 HANNAIKTQTTPTH

-206 KDIHALSQKHDLNAS
+206 KDIQTLSQKHDLNAS
-221 NIQVGT
+221 NIQAATT
-227 PLEKKETPLN
+227 PENKTPLN

-249 SINHTL
+249 PTNHTL
-255 AKNDSKNTANLS
+255 AKNDAKNTANLS

-274 KKESH
+274 KKEPY
-279 NKERTTPPSNEKK
+279 NKEHANPQNNEKK
-292 TPPLREALQM
+292 TPPLKEALQM

-315 PEKTPTKTQTTAAT
+315 SEKTQTKAQTTAPSIT

-338 KTPPLMPLIGANPPN
+338 KTPPLMPLIGANPPPN
-353 DNAPTPLEKEE
+353 DNPPTPLEKEE
-364 KAKEVSENKEKTK
+364 TTKEASDNKEKTK

-390 ASDKTSENKSAAPK
+390 ASDKTSENKSVTPK
-404 ETIKHFTQQLKQEI
+404 ETIRHFTQQLKQEI

-428 SMDLFPKELGKVEVT
+428 SMDLFPKELGKVEVI

-497 KEPLREPFKE
+497 KEQLRELFKE

-523 NTDNEN
+523 NTDHEN
-529 KETSM
+529 QETSM

>member
-1 MPSFVNPIHTN
+1 MPSPINPIHTN
-12 ANALN
+12 ANANASTLIN
-17 SGTKNEVKDTKNA
+17 SGAKNGVKDTKNA
-30 PKSASKDFNKILN
+30 PKSASKDFSKILN

-59 LKATPKDAKEDA
+59 LKATPKDAKENA

-105 TTASHEAQHETHEP
+105 TTASHEAQHEI
-119 TLKDLLNHKKT
+119 HKN
-130 TASHEAQH
+130 
-138 ETHEMH
+138 H

-159 KKPNGVASNAH
+159 KKPNEVASNAH

-184 HANNAIKNPTAPTH
+184 HANNA
-198 NAKEPKTL
+198 KEPKTL
-206 KDIHALSQKHDLNAS
+206 KDIQTLSQKHDLNAS
-221 NIQVGT
+221 NIQVGA

-249 SINHTL
+249 PINHTL
-255 AKNDSKNTANLS
+255 AKNDAKNTANLS

-315 PEKTPTKTQTTAAT
+315 PEKTPTKTQTTAQAVT

-364 KAKEVSENKEKTK
+364 KAKEVSDNKEKTK
-377 ESNNSAQSAQNAQ
+377 ESTNSTQSAQNAQ
-390 ASDKTSENKSAAPK
+390 ASDKTSENKSATPK

-497 KEPLREPFKE
+497 KEQLREPFKE
-507 QESTPLKE
+507 QELTPLKE

-523 NTDNEN
+523 NTDNES

-534 QITLYA
+534 QITLYAWF

>member
-1 MPSFVNPIHTN
+1 MPSPINPIHTN
-12 ANALN
+12 ASANASALIN
-17 SGTKNEVKDTKNA
+17 SGAKNEDTKNA
-30 PKSASKDFNKILN
+30 PKSASKDFSKILN

-59 LKATPKDAKEDA
+59 LKTTPQNSKEGAKEDA
-71 KELEKT
+71 KKLEKT
-77 PTPHHQH
+77 PTLPHQH
-84 AQNLAKDQQA
+84 AQNPAKDQQA
-94 PTLKDLLNHKK
+94 PTLKDWLNHPK
-105 TTASHEAQHETHEP
+105 THPTASHEAQHETHE
-119 TLKDLLNHKKT
+119 
-130 TASHEAQH
+130 
-138 ETHEMH
+138 H

-159 KKPNGVASNAH
+159 KKPNGVTSNAH

-184 HANNAIKNPTAPTH
+184 HANNAIKNPTTPTH

-206 KDIHALSQKHDLNAS
+206 KDIQTLSQKHDLNAN
-221 NIQVGT
+221 NIQVATT
-227 PLEKKETPLN
+227 PENKTPLN
-237 ASDQL
+237 ASDHL

-249 SINHTL
+249 PTNHTL
-255 AKNDSKNTANLS
+255 AKNDAKNTANLS

-279 NKERTTPPSNEKK
+279 NKEHANPQNNEKK
-292 TPPLREALQM
+292 TPPLKEALQM

-315 PEKTPTKTQTTAAT
+315 SEKTPTKAQTTAPSIT

-338 KTPPLMPLIGANPPN
+338 KTPPLMPLTGANPPPN
-353 DNAPTPLEKEE
+353 DNPPTPLEKEE
-364 KAKEVSENKEKTK
+364 TTKEASDNKEKTK
-377 ESNNSAQSAQNAQ
+377 ESNNSAQNTQNAQ
-390 ASDKTSENKSAAPK
+390 ASDKTSENKSTTPK

-428 SMDLFPKELGKVEVT
+428 SMDLFPKELGKVEVI

-497 KEPLREPFKE
+497 KEPFKE
-507 QESTPLKE
+507 QELTPLKE

-523 NTDNEN
+523 NADNEN
-529 KETSM
+529 QETSM

>member
-1 MPSFVNPIHTN
+1 MPSPVNPIHTN

-17 SGTKNEVKDTKNA
+17 SGAKNEVKDTKNA
-30 PKSASKDFNKILN
+30 PKSASKDFSKILN

-52 PKENPNA
+52 PKESPNPNA

-71 KELEKT
+71 KTLEKT
-77 PTPHHQH
+77 PTPPHQH
-84 AQNLAKDQQA
+84 AQNPAKDQQA
-94 PTLKDLLNHKK
+94 PTLKDWLNHQK
-105 TTASHEAQHETHEP
+105 TTASHEAQHETHE
-119 TLKDLLNHKKT
+119 
-130 TASHEAQH
+130 
-138 ETHEMH
+138 H

-159 KKPNGVASNAH
+159 KKPNGVTSNAH
-170 QANLTNK
+170 QTNLASK

-184 HANNAIKNPTAPTH
+184 HANNAIKNPTTPTH
-198 NAKEPKTL
+198 NAKDPKTL
-206 KDIHALSQKHDLNAS
+206 KDIQTLSQKHDLNAS
-221 NIQVGT
+221 NIQAATT
-227 PLEKKETPLN
+227 PENKNPLN
-237 ASDQL
+237 ASDHL

-249 SINHTL
+249 PTNHTL
-255 AKNDSKNTANLS
+255 AKNDAKNTANLS

-274 KKESH
+274 KKEPH
-279 NKERTTPPSNEKK
+279 NKEHANPLNNEKK
-292 TPPLREALQM
+292 TPPLKEALQM

-315 PEKTPTKTQTTAAT
+315 PEKTPTKTQTTAPSIA

-338 KTPPLMPLIGANPPN
+338 KTPPLMPLIGANPPPN
-353 DNAPTPLEKEE
+353 DNIPTPLEKEE
-364 KAKEVSENKEKTK
+364 TTKEASDNKEKTK
-377 ESNNSAQSAQNAQ
+377 EASNSAQNAQNTQ
-390 ASDKTSENKSAAPK
+390 ASDKTSENKSIAPK

-428 SMDLFPKELGKVEVT
+428 SMDLFPKELGKVEVI

-497 KEPLREPFKE
+497 KEQLREPFKE
-507 QESTPLKE
+507 QESSPLKE

-523 NTDNEN
+523 NTDHEN
-529 KETSM
+529 QETSM